1 MSCLKSVVEPD
12 CLSATTLGVEEST
25 RIFDQMCSHG
35 NVHIIVA
42 QERLT
47 ETIVGAL
54 TIVIVPNL
62 TYGGRPWSLNRECG
76 CKEGGGEARESASS
90 NGLRVDLAKD
100 RHCYKT
106 QLLSGA
112 NDNQVGFYRSAGFD
126 DANSRGFKR
135 YLLTG
140 EHRNPSGFLSRFLH
154 WLWAGPRRFPRK
166 NRFGP
171 GRDA

>member
-1 MSCLKSVVEPD
+1 MTDGTIPVRLAERGDVTSLLDVLPQISSRRD
-12 CLSATTLGVEEST
+12 SLSATTLGVEEST

-62 TYGGRPWSLNRECG
+62 TYGGRPWSVIENVVVRREWRG
-76 CKEGGGEARESASS
+76 KGIGKQLMDFA
-90 NGLRVDLAKD
+90 VDLAKD

-135 YLLTG
+135 YFVD
-140 EHRNPSGFLSRFLH
+140 R
-154 WLWAGPRRFPRK
+154 
-166 NRFGP
+166 
-171 GRDA
+171 